1 MERLTQA
8 ALRRLLQYDPESG
21 HFTWKVNSGG
31 PKRAGTL
38 AGVNNRLGY
47 RVIRINQKLM
57 YAHRLAWIW
66 MTGAE
71 APEEIDHI
79 NGDKS
84 DNSWANL
91 RAVNR
96 SENMLNTFRAWKHN
110 KSTGILGVSR
120 TKTGAPFR
128 ATLRNKHLGQ
138 FDTAEQAKAAY
149 EKAKAQR

>member
-38 AGVNNRLGY
+38 AGVNNRIGY

-57 YAHRLAWIW
+57 YAHRLAWVW
-66 MTGAE
+66 MTGEE
-71 APEEIDHI
+71 APVEIDHI

-84 DNSWANL
+84 DNRWVNL
-91 RAVNR
+91 RASNR
-96 SENMLNTFRAWKHN
+96 KENSLNTFRAWGHN

-120 TKTGAPFR
+120 TGNIFR

-138 FDTAEQAKAAY
+138 FDTADKAKAAY
-149 EKAKAQR
+149 EKAKAQAK